1 MQLQFTFEQL
11 RLLFHILE
19 QDCRQLRDKISQ
31 TNDVDLKRLLN
42 SEEAAE
48 EDLLDK
54 IISRQLQ
61 FSSDE
66 LDELADVLRKHDQQ
80 LRKRCQRL
88 WKKRKSRSSRIGRLL
103 WSDSSTELLKRAR
116 CFNATLGHRYDCLAG
131 IRPRYQPKPHYPR
144 EGAIWSRFIR
154 ASTC

>member
-19 QDCRQLRDKISQ
+19 QDCRQLREKISQ
-31 TNDVDLKRLLN
+31 TNDIDGKRLLN

-48 EDLLDK
+48 GELLEK

-66 LDELADVLRKHDQQ
+66 LDELAQVLRDHEHK
-80 LRKRCQRL
+80 LRKELSQTSEGGARQELRDRAAAL
-88 WKKRKSRSSRIGRLL
+88 EVLL
-103 WSDSSTELLKRAR
+103 DKVVEACAML
-116 CFNATLGHRYDCLAG
+116 
-131 IRPRYQPKPHYPR
+131 
-144 EGAIWSRFIR
+144 
-154 ASTC
+154 

>member
-1 MQLQFTFEQL
+1 MQLQFTFDQL
-11 RLLFHILE
+11 RLLFHILD

-54 IISRQLQ
+54 IIGRQLR

-80 LRKRCQRL
+80 LRKTMSETL
-88 WKKRKSRSSRIGRLL
+88 EEAKKQELKNRSVALERLL
-103 WSDSSTELLKRAR
+103 DRVVEACAML
-116 CFNATLGHRYDCLAG
+116 
-131 IRPRYQPKPHYPR
+131 
-144 EGAIWSRFIR
+144 
-154 ASTC
+154 